1 MSNKTHIEKTGAETK
16 SIGFDFQYYFFLW
29 KLLTLNKGESVGLE
43 VKDDVHTE
51 LKNDINIFYQVKHSV
66 QKNKQGDIKN
76 MTASDIDLWKTL
88 YNWAKVISDEND
100 NRKEIKSQLE
110 FVYKSHFVMWSNKNY
125 SSKNQIIDNIEQL
138 KNKTI
143 SIDDF
148 IIIIRE
154 FGEGSENDT
163 IKNYINEFLLLDK
176 NVLNH
181 YISKITFELGED
193 EILQNCKDAIE
204 TKLIPKKKIDDI
216 FAKIDSKI
224 REDNFIEIKTGNKIQ
239 ISFEDFQKKYGKYFN
254 NTRTERLQIVP
265 LTIDLPDK
273 LESQTFIKQLLEIND
288 IKIDDI
294 DLMAQF
300 TRFKLKLENNIAKWY
315 TEGEITIEEIDNYR
329 NEAILKWSNKF
340 RALTN
345 KLDFNN
351 DSSLDIVNH
360 LREENLRIDGQE
372 LGIELSNGEFYYLS
386 DIPKIG
392 WKKDWTKHKK

>member
-16 SIGFDFQYYFFLW
+16 SIGFEFQYYFFLW
-29 KLLTLNKGESVGLE
+29 KLLNLNKGESVGLE

-51 LKNDINIFYQVKHSV
+51 LENDINIFYQVKHSV
-66 QKNKQGDIKN
+66 QKNKKGDIKN

-110 FVYKSHFVMWSNKNY
+110 FVHKSHFVMRSNKNHSY
-125 SSKNQIIDNIEQL
+125 KNQIIDNIEQL
-138 KNKTI
+138 KNKTV

-148 IIIIRE
+148 IKIIRE
-154 FGEGSENDT
+154 FGENSENNT
-163 IKNYINEFLLLDK
+163 IKNYINEFLLLNK

-204 TKLIPKKKIDDI
+204 TKLISKNRINDV

-224 REDNFIEIKTGNKIQ
+224 REDNFIEIKAGNKVQ
-239 ISFEDFQKKYGKYFN
+239 INFDDFYTKYRKYFN
-254 NTRTERLQIVP
+254 NARSEKLQIVP
-265 LTIDLPDK
+265 LTMSLPDK
-273 LESQTFIKQLLEIND
+273 LESQIFIKQLLEIND
-288 IKIDDI
+288 IKIDEIDI
-294 DLMAQF
+294 IAKY
-300 TRFKLKLENNIAKWY
+300 TRFKLKIENNIAEWL
-315 TEGEITIEEIDNYR
+315 TEGLITIEEIKHYR
-329 NEAILKWSNKF
+329 DEAELKWSNKF

-345 KLDFNN
+345 KSDFND
-351 DSSLDIVNH
+351 DSSLDIINF
-360 LREENLRIDGQE
+360 LREENLKIDGQE
-372 LGIELSNGEFYYLS
+372 LGTELSNGEFYYLS

-392 WKKDWTKHKK
+392 WKKDWTKHKR